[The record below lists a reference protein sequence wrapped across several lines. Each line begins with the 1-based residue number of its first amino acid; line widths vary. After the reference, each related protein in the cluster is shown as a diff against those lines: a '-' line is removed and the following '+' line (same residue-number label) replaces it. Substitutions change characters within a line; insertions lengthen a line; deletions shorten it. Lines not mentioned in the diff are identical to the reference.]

1 MLRRCIAM
9 PRRLWSLFAG
19 AVVVC
24 EYTMSLPFWRAA
36 VSSIVTHSWN
46 SSRSRHCWSLVATIV
61 LVALVSDGRALAE
74 EIHIS
79 ADRCSP
85 EMHLVAHDAHVS
97 VILKRLAE
105 TLQFQLRF
113 DSADDPL
120 LSIDTRRQ
128 LNDLLVRLAPTGNLV
143 TRQIRDDPRCPDQLR
158 ILEVWVLPKGQ
169 EDQSRPATAAP
180 QALPPEPTPEQ
191 ARLAQQGIDQYL
203 KAHGFESEGQPPS
216 Q

>member
-1 MLRRCIAM
+1 
-9 PRRLWSLFAG
+9 
-19 AVVVC
+19 
-24 EYTMSLPFWRAA
+24 MSLPFWRAA

-46 SSRSRHCWSLVATIV
+46 SSRSRHCWSLVATAV

-74 EIHIS
+74 EIRIS

-85 EMHLVAHDAHVS
+85 ELHLVARDAHVS
-97 VILKRLAE
+97 AILKRLAE
-105 TLQFQLRF
+105 RLQFQLRF

-128 LNDLLVRLAPTGNLV
+128 LNDLLVRLAPTANLV
-143 TRQIRDDPRCPDQLR
+143 MIMEQIRDDPRCPDQLR

-169 EDQSRPATAAP
+169 EDQPRPATAAP
-180 QALPPEPTPEQ
+180 QAMPPQPTPEQ
-191 ARLAQQGIDQYL
+191 ARLAQEGIDPYL
-203 KAHGFESEGQPPS
+203 EAHGFDPEGQPPS

>member
-1 MLRRCIAM
+1 
-9 PRRLWSLFAG
+9 
-19 AVVVC
+19 
-24 EYTMSLPFWRAA
+24 MSLPFWRAA

-46 SSRSRHCWSLVATIV
+46 SSRSRHCWSLVATAV

-74 EIHIS
+74 EVRIS

-85 EMHLVAHDAHVS
+85 EVHLVARDAHVS
-97 VILKRLAE
+97 AILKRLAE
-105 TLQFQLRF
+105 RLQFRLRF

-128 LNDLLVRLAPTGNLV
+128 LNDLLVRLAPTGNLAMIMEH
-143 TRQIRDDPRCPDQLR
+143 IRDDPRCPDHLR

-169 EDQSRPATAAP
+169 KDQPRPATAAP
-180 QALPPEPTPEQ
+180 QAMPPQPTPEQ
-191 ARLAQQGIDQYL
+191 ARLAQEGIDQYL
-203 KAHGFESEGQPPS
+203 KAHGLEAEGQPPS

>member
-1 MLRRCIAM
+1 M
-9 PRRLWSLFAG
+9 PRRLRSLLAG

-46 SSRSRHCWSLVATIV
+46 SSRSRHCWSLVATAV

-74 EIHIS
+74 EIRIS
-79 ADRCSP
+79 ADRCSS
-85 EMHLVAHDAHVS
+85 EVHLVARDAHVS
-97 VILKRLAE
+97 AILKRLAE
-105 TLQFQLRF
+105 RLQFQLRF

-128 LNDLLVRLAPTGNLV
+128 PDDLLVRLAPTGNLV
-143 TRQIRDDPRCPDQLR
+143 MIMMQIRDDPRCPDQLR

-169 EDQSRPATAAP
+169 EDQPRPATAAP
-180 QALPPEPTPEQ
+180 QAMPPQPTPEQ
-191 ARLAQQGIDQYL
+191 ARPAQEETDPYL
-203 KAHGFESEGQPPS
+203 KAHGFDPEGQPPS

>member
-1 MLRRCIAM
+1 M
-9 PRRLWSLFAG
+9 PRRLRSLFAG

-24 EYTMSLPFWRAA
+24 GYTMSLPFWRAA

-46 SSRSRHCWSLVATIV
+46 SSRSRHCWSLVATTV

-74 EIHIS
+74 EIRIS
-79 ADRCSP
+79 ADRCSS
-85 EMHLVAHDAHVS
+85 EVQLVARDAHVS
-97 VILKRLAE
+97 AILKRLAE
-105 TLQFQLRF
+105 RLQFQLRF

-128 LNDLLVRLAPTGNLV
+128 PNDLLVRLAPTGNLV
-143 TRQIRDDPRCPDQLR
+143 MIMEQIRDDPRCPDQLR

-169 EDQSRPATAAP
+169 EDQPRPATAAP
-180 QALPPEPTPEQ
+180 QAMPPQPTPEQ
-191 ARLAQQGIDQYL
+191 ARLAQEETDPYL
-203 KAHGFESEGQPPS
+203 KAHGFDPEGQPPS